1 MLYSKSPLYT
11 LYMRLHNH
19 LLFYYTRYTYLD
31 KIILQIV
38 IAPYHELLLFS
49 VQKKLF
55 FSLRGISDV
64 NFRFIGK
71 ALKASQFQ
79 TWHKILTSMYF
90 PPKFE
95 FINSYSAWK
104 RLLKW
109 LLLNSKRFSNPH
121 RYYLKAFWWQKP
133 WEKRILKFK
142 FWQEIHWCQDF
153 MSVLK
158 LNCL

>member
-11 LYMRLHNH
+11 LYMRLYNH

-79 TWHKILTSMYF
+79 TWRKILTSMYF

-95 FINSYSAWK
+95 FLNSYSAWFWNWIAFFK
-104 RLLKW
+104 Y
-109 LLLNSKRFSNPH
+109 
-121 RYYLKAFWWQKP
+121 RYPSATAVSRNAVSFCANFWGWIF
-133 WEKRILKFK
+133 IL
-142 FWQEIHWCQDF
+142 
-153 MSVLK
+153 
-158 LNCL
+158 